1 MSGEGGASI
10 DVDEFPKLCALA
22 AGGPLP

>member
-1 MSGEGGASI
+1 VGGASI